1 MRGVIIAQ
9 FHRLTVRQ
17 RNGLLIMLAVVL
29 GILSDYVR
37 VLIWFAVVVIGVLL
51 VSLLVRQHR
60 GETESSSEHPS
71 AGT

>member
-1 MRGVIIAQ
+1 MVGVIIAQ

-37 VLIWFAVVVIGVLL
+37 VLIWFAIVIGVLL

-60 GETESSSEHPS
+60 GETESSSKHPS